1 MCWEHSGP
9 DPPDSVLVAQAK
21 AGSEAALVRLTARY
35 YQPIRVF
42 LLRRTGDRDLAD
54 DLTQETFLRALEHLA
69 DLRDDRRFRAWLY
82 QIACRTCIMHW
93 RRRGRALIVP
103 LEHAV
108 EVTGSSAPSATDI
121 RVQTILDAL
130 PTRLRE
136 VLVLHGLHEQ
146 TVPEVAR
153 TLGISVATVYK
164 DFSRA
169 KKQFCGLYATAQ
181 RRGENDDPPLG
192 PC

>member
-1 MCWEHSGP
+1 MSWEQSRP
-9 DPPDSVLVAQAK
+9 DPADFVLVAQAK
-21 AGSEAALVRLTARY
+21 AGSEAALVRLTERY
-35 YQPIRVF
+35 YQPIRLF
-42 LLRRTGDRDLAD
+42 LLRRTGERDLAD

-82 QIACRTCIMHW
+82 QIAGRTCIMHW

-121 RVQTILDAL
+121 RVQIILDAL

-153 TLGISVATVYK
+153 TLGISVSAVYK

-169 KKQFCGLYATAQ
+169 KKQFCVLYATEQ
-181 RRGENDDPPLG
+181 HRGENDDPLL
-192 PC
+192 

>member
-82 QIACRTCIMHW
+82 QIAGRTCIMHW
-93 RRRGRALIVP
+93 RRKGRVLIVP

-108 EVTGSSAPSATDI
+108 EVTGSSVPSATDI
-121 RVQTILDAL
+121 RVQIILDAL

-136 VLVLHGLHEQ
+136 VLVLHDLHEQ
-146 TVPEVAR
+146 AIPEVAR
-153 TLGISVATVYK
+153 TLGISVGAVYK
-164 DFSRA
+164 NYSRA
-169 KKQFCGLYATAQ
+169 KKQFCVLYATGHS
-181 RRGENDDPPLG
+181 RTENDDPLL
-192 PC
+192 

>member
-1 MCWEHSGP
+1 MSWEQRAP
-9 DPPDSVLVAQAK
+9 DLPDCVLVAQAK
-21 AGSEAALVRLTARY
+21 AGSETALARLIARY
-35 YQPIRVF
+35 YQPIRLF

-82 QIACRTCIMHW
+82 QIAGRTCIMHW
-93 RRRGRALIVP
+93 RRKGRVLIVP

-130 PTRLRE
+130 PARLRE

-153 TLGISVATVYK
+153 TLGISVSAVYK

-169 KKQFCGLYATAQ
+169 KKQFRGLYATEQ
-181 RRGENDDPPLG
+181 HRGENDDPLL
-192 PC
+192 

>member
-1 MCWEHSGP
+1 MAREQSGP

-21 AGSEAALVRLTARY
+21 AGSETALVRLTARY
-35 YQPIRVF
+35 YQPIRLF

-82 QIACRTCIMHW
+82 QIACRTCLMH
-93 RRRGRALIVP
+93 RRRCARTLIVP
-103 LEHAV
+103 LGHAA
-108 EVTGSSAPSATDI
+108 EVTSSSAPSATDI

-136 VLVLHGLHEQ
+136 VLVLHGLQEQ
-146 TVPEVAR
+146 SVPEVAR
-153 TLGISVATVYK
+153 TLGISVSAVYK
-164 DFSRA
+164 DVSRA
-169 KKQFCGLYATAQ
+169 KKQFCALYATEQ
-181 RRGENDDPPLG
+181 HRGENKDPLLW

>member
-1 MCWEHSGP
+1 MSWEQNGP
-9 DPPDSVLVAQAK
+9 DPPDFVLVAQAK
-21 AGSEAALVRLTARY
+21 AGSETALARLSARY
-35 YQPIRVF
+35 YQPIRLF

-69 DLRDDRRFRAWLY
+69 DLRDDRRFRSWLY
-82 QIACRTCIMHW
+82 QIACRTCLMH
-93 RRRGRALIVP
+93 RRRSARTLIVP
-103 LEHAV
+103 LDHAA

-130 PTRLRE
+130 PARLRE

-153 TLGISVATVYK
+153 TLGISVSAVYK

-169 KKQFCGLYATAQ
+169 KKQFRGLYATEQ
-181 RRGENDDPPLG
+181 HRGENDVPLL
-192 PC
+192 